1 MNIYGFGSDLIN
13 IDRIKKIIKRN
24 DNFKKRIFTKKE
36 ILICEKKKN
45 NYASYAKK
53 FAGKE
58 AFSKAL
64 GVGISKGLSFNEIEI
79 LNDSNLK
86 LIERNKVLKLK
97 TDQLDQTISNLNTKI
112 KSQSKEIDQI
122 DINQKELEFLRLNLI
137 YSSKCQKTAFKR
149 GYRIGTKE
157 YRSCIYSK
165 GKKIN
170 D

>member
-79 LNDSNLK
+79 LNDSNGKPCINLK
-86 LIERNKVLKLK
+86 KKTKLVSQKIIKKKNFKLFK
-97 TDQLDQTISNLNTKI
+97 TITDEYPFAFASVIISL
-112 KSQSKEIDQI
+112 
-122 DINQKELEFLRLNLI
+122 
-137 YSSKCQKTAFKR
+137 
-149 GYRIGTKE
+149 
-157 YRSCIYSK
+157 
-165 GKKIN
+165 
-170 D
+170 

>member
-1 MNIYGFGSDLIN
+1 MMNIYGFGSDLTN

-24 DNFKKRIFTKKE
+24 SNFKKRIFTKKE

-79 LNDSNLK
+79 LNDSNGKPIINLK
-86 LIERNKVLKLK
+86 KKTKLVSQKIIKKK
-97 TDQLDQTISNLNTKI
+97 TFKLFITISD
-112 KSQSKEIDQI
+112 EYP
-122 DINQKELEFLRLNLI
+122 F
-137 YSSKCQKTAFKR
+137 AFASV
-149 GYRIGTKE
+149 II
-157 YRSCIYSK
+157 SL
-165 GKKIN
+165 
-170 D
+170 

>member
-79 LNDSNLK
+79 LNDSNGKPCINLK
-86 LIERNKVLKLK
+86 KKTKLVSQK
-97 TDQLDQTISNLNTKI
+97 IIKKKNFKLFITITDEYPFAFASVIISL
-112 KSQSKEIDQI
+112 
-122 DINQKELEFLRLNLI
+122 
-137 YSSKCQKTAFKR
+137 
-149 GYRIGTKE
+149 
-157 YRSCIYSK
+157 
-165 GKKIN
+165 
-170 D
+170 